1 MDRLANPY
9 RPSAGAPPPALVGR
23 EAIIEQFEHALGRA
37 KRGMLDKSL
46 LAIGLRGVGK
56 TVLLNRFADIAKD
69 ADCDVLFIEAPEQQ
83 AFEVQL
89 AMQLRRVLLRHEQVG
104 SKAARWALGVLRSFT
119 VTLPD
124 GSSIGIGVDAEK
136 GLSLIHI

>member
-1 MDRLANPY
+1 MDRLANPTAQA
-9 RPSAGAPPPALVGR
+9 PAPPPALVGR

-69 ADCDVLFIEAPEQQ
+69 ADCDVLHRGPGTAS
-83 AFEVQL
+83 V
-89 AMQLRRVLLRHEQVG
+89 
-104 SKAARWALGVLRSFT
+104 
-119 VTLPD
+119 
-124 GSSIGIGVDAEK
+124 
-136 GLSLIHI
+136 